1 MGGCFSLG
9 WVEQLL
15 VWLVIVCA
23 IIAVLRRFLPWIAAQ
38 LGLGI
43 IVQIV
48 NIILWAIICIYV
60 IYFVFML
67 LECLVGSGGGLSL
80 FPHSR

>member
-1 MGGCFSLG
+1 MCFSLS
-9 WVEQLL
+9 WVEQIL

-23 IIAVLRRFLPWIAAQ
+23 VVAILRLFLPWVAAQ
-38 LGLGI
+38 LGGI
-43 IVQIV
+43 GSMVMAVI
-48 NIILWAIICIYV
+48 NIILWAIVCIYV

-67 LECLVGSGGGLSL
+67 LECLVGAGSGLSL